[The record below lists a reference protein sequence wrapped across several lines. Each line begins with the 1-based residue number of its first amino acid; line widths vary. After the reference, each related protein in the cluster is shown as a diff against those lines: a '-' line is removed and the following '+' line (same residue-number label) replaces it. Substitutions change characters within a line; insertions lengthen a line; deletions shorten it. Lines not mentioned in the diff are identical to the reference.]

1 MGSPLMFL
9 LKETKKISTVL
20 YHPQAVKTNIT
31 TKIRTLIDD
40 IFKPRNVKGK

>member
-1 MGSPLMFL
+1 MFFL
-9 LKETKKISTVL
+9 LQERTMISTVP

-40 IFKPRNVKGK
+40 IFNPRNEKAK